1 MDMHTGKHKF
11 VCMLNAQ
18 ASWFLLGGPPHHH
31 SQPIH
36 KVWSSQP
43 TMELA
48 EGTQMT
54 ECARV
59 KTCPPPPRPAHGI
72 CTPEKRR
79 SPRFR
84 KRGSIINSVSEPDF
98 PAPGTH
104 FLETHPCSQTKEKKL
119 APLQVDVEGEP
130 GQRLLFLADDYCPLN
145 CRVASSGAEDLAG
158 SSRVGG
164 EGSLE
169 LWALCPH

>member
-1 MDMHTGKHKF
+1 MHMYMHTGKHKF

-48 EGTQMT
+48 EGKQMT

-59 KTCPPPPRPAHGI
+59 KTCPPACSWHLYSR
-72 CTPEKRR
+72 EK
-79 SPRFR
+79 
-84 KRGSIINSVSEPDF
+84 KV
-98 PAPGTH
+98 T
-104 FLETHPCSQTKEKKL
+104 TVSQT
-119 APLQVDVEGEP
+119 G
-130 GQRLLFLADDYCPLN
+130 FNY
-145 CRVASSGAEDLAG
+145 
-158 SSRVGG
+158 
-164 EGSLE
+164 
-169 LWALCPH
+169 